1 MTAPM
6 ISIENLEKSYG
17 STRALAGISFH
28 VPKGQVVGFLGP
40 NGAGKSTTMKI
51 LTGFVEAS
59 AGSVKVG
66 DIDVSLDPV
75 EARKRIGYLPESNPL
90 YEEMMVQEYLEYM
103 ADVRQIK
110 KSERQS
116 RIESAVEA
124 CGLSKVRG
132 KDISEL
138 SKGYRQRVGLAAA
151 ILHDPDL
158 LILDEPTTG
167 LDPNQVIE
175 IRELIKQLGKE
186 KTVLMST
193 HILPEVQATCSRVLI
208 INDGKVVADDTPD
221 SLTEATEEKAEGA
234 ELSIELL
241 PRGGATPT
249 LKELREV
256 LAGLPGV
263 KDVIAAEPEG
273 EGAYAFTVRTGSAD
287 PRTALFDAAVEH
299 GLILLRLEKKRV
311 SLEDTFRRLTTK
323 EAA

>member
-263 KDVIAAEPEG
+263 KDVIAAEPEE